1 MIQELKSEASSQSLQ
16 PHNIRKLRQ
25 AKRRGLSSTVNLV
38 VDGVVSHVTMENIS
52 TSGMGLRDTPDVPRT
67 TDVQV
72 HLSCGRVLAAVV
84 RWTVKGRIGLNLVA
98 RLEIDDPLLQTD
110 RAVGSAKPRPAQR
123 ADAGAN
129 TPVQFATVAKAVPG
143 QSILVGDG
151 FRSICYLIK
160 GILEKTGNTV
170 DFVENGLAL
179 VDAARHK
186 IYDVVLI
193 DSHIPLLS
201 GNLAAAEIRKLPA
214 PFNQCSIIAVSAE
227 TLDERH
233 FRAQGAVV
241 DGYLAKP
248 IRPAR
253 LLEQVAAV
261 RARRDLAQQRD
272 GSLIAIQVANAA

>member
-1 MIQELKSEASSQSLQ
+1 MMTQKLKSEGLSQTVQAL
-16 PHNIRKLRQ
+16 NIRKLRQ
-25 AKRRGLSSTVNLV
+25 AKRRGLSLAVNLI
-38 VDGVVSHVTMENIS
+38 VDGVVSHVTMENVS
-52 TSGMGLRDTPDVPRT
+52 ASGLGLRDTPDVPRS

-72 HLSCGRVLAAVV
+72 QLSCGRVLAAIV
-84 RWTVKGRIGLNLVA
+84 RWTIKGQMGLNLVA
-98 RLEIDDPLLQTD
+98 RLENDDPLLQSD
-110 RAVGSAKPRPAQR
+110 RAASPPARR
-123 ADAGAN
+123 ADASAIV
-129 TPVQFATVAKAVPG
+129 PAQFGSAAKAASG
-143 QSILVGDG
+143 LSILVGDG

-160 GILEKTGNTV
+160 GILEQAGNTV

-201 GNLAAAEIRKLPA
+201 GDVAAVEIRKLAA

-233 FRAQGAVV
+233 VRSQGDAA
-241 DGYLAKP
+241 DAYLAKP

-261 RARRDLAQQRD
+261 RARRDLAQQD
-272 GSLIAIQVANAA
+272 EVCSFAVKVANAA